1 LNWSERGQWA
11 EIYFPTEAKADMSP
25 DQRPRVALF
34 RKDLLPISETFIADQ
49 FFAYSRWRP
58 SLIGYRFV
66 PGIDLTGVK
75 LDVIQKRKNIASDIH
90 LKFIQ
95 HGQYFGYRSR
105 RLRSMILN
113 AGAELVHAHFGYD
126 AALVYDVAMELNLP
140 MLVTLHGTDVLT
152 RRERW
157 LSGENGRFFKRYP
170 DKLQKMFSD
179 KRLWFITVSNALR
192 QSALALGAP
201 PERTKTLYTGVD
213 CGKFLPADSGR
224 SKKNVLFVGRLVEF
238 KGCEYLIRAMDK
250 VQRHLPDIRLRV
262 LGDGPLRSNLE
273 KLAEQLRVNADFLG
287 AAPRS
292 TVISELASAL
302 TLCVPSLTD
311 SDGNFEAF
319 GMVIL
324 EAQASG
330 VPVITSALGGKEGVV
345 HDITG
350 FVFQE
355 RDVSAIENAILL
367 LAEDSGRSVRMG
379 NAARDYACEKFSI
392 MNCIAAVETFYD
404 DVCADH
410 RNLSRDFSP

>member
-1 LNWSERGQWA
+1 
-11 EIYFPTEAKADMSP
+11 
-25 DQRPRVALF
+25 
-34 RKDLLPISETFIADQ
+34 
-49 FFAYSRWRP
+49 
-58 SLIGYRFV
+58 
-66 PGIDLTGVK
+66 
-75 LDVIQKRKNIASDIH
+75 
-90 LKFIQ
+90 
-95 HGQYFGYRSR
+95 
-105 RLRSMILN
+105 MIMN

-140 MLVTLHGTDVLT
+140 MIVTLHGTDVLT

-157 LSGENGRFFKRYP
+157 LSGENGTFFKRYP

-213 CGKFLPADSGR
+213 CSKFLPVDSGR

-238 KGCEYLIRAMDK
+238 KGCEYLIRAMSN
-250 VQRHLPDIRLRV
+250 VQRRHSDIGLRV
-262 LGDGPLRSNLE
+262 IGDGPLRSNLE

-292 TVISELASAL
+292 TVISELAGAL

-311 SDGNFEAF
+311 SDGNFEGF

-345 HDITG
+345 PDITG

-355 RDVSAIENAILL
+355 RDVTTIESAISL
-367 LAEDSGRSVRMG
+367 LAEDPGRSVRMG
-379 NAARDYACEKFSI
+379 IAARDHAYERFSI
-392 MNCIAAVETFYD
+392 TKCIAAVERFYD

-410 RNLSRDFSP
+410 RNRFRNARK